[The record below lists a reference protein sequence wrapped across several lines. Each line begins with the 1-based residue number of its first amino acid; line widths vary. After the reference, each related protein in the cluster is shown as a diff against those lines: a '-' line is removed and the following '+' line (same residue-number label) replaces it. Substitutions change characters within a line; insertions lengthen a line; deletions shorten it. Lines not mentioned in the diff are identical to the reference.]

1 MYCNF
6 QERDRAVSD
15 LAEALRDS
23 DDIKKQ
29 RNEAS
34 KELKELKEKFE
45 SELEKD
51 GANTCRVHHSPMTHN
66 HSRDSAIDA
75 DLQVQFISSSAFCSP
90 DLLFLQVMASKNRTH
105 LYNA

>member
-1 MYCNF
+1 M
-6 QERDRAVSD
+6 
-15 LAEALRDS
+15 RDS

-45 SELEKD
+45 TELEKD
-51 GANTCRVHHSPMTHN
+51 GGNGCRVHHSPLTHN

-75 DLQVQFISSSAFCSP
+75 DLQVFFLSILIYLIMMSELHFIIFIGMGIRNIGSRSEWNS
-90 DLLFLQVMASKNRTH
+90 V
-105 LYNA
+105 